1 MQAFIILLVI
11 TFSFFSVK
19 SSNLNIIRDA
29 ETENFL
35 KEISY
40 ILIKDNNLELNNLNF
55 FIDNKDFI
63 NAFVI
68 PGQKIFLTR
77 GLLMKSKKIEDLA
90 GVIAHEMGHI
100 IGGHFSE
107 KLKAAEKTSMISIIS
122 SILAAGAIA
131 AGAGQAGSA
140 ILLGGQQLGASRF
153 LSFSR
158 SQESLADQ
166 NAIKL
171 LKKSGFSLQGMLNIF
186 KILERNES
194 LKQLNPY
201 FLTHPLSSERKKN
214 IYLNLENQKTKSF
227 GLLEKKYNLIKA
239 KINGFFLDDEKL
251 KKIYDNKSTIDSFY
265 AFALRNYR
273 VGKIDKA
280 LKLIDQCIKIDNKN
294 PYFYELKGQILFEN
308 GKIIESIPQFRK
320 AIELNPNEKAFRLFL
335 AKSLHHINEETSY
348 LESIKILW
356 SYIKE
361 DDFPYEAWHYLGL
374 NYGKLKKHDFSSY
387 ALAEK
392 YLLVNQIKNA
402 KIHIQRVKRF
412 TKDPVLK
419 NKIMDLEKEVLKRKS
434 E

>member
-1 MQAFIILLVI
+1 MRAFIILLVT
-11 TFSFFSVK
+11 TFFFFSVK
-19 SSNLNIIRDA
+19 SSELNIIRDA

-40 ILIKDNNLELNNLNF
+40 ILIKDNNLDLNNLKF

-68 PGQKIFLTR
+68 PGQKIFLTK

-100 IGGHFSE
+100 IGGHFSN

-131 AGAGQAGSA
+131 AGAGQAGTA
-140 ILLGGQQLGASRF
+140 ILLGGQKLGAARF

-166 NAIKL
+166 NAMRL

-186 KILERNES
+186 KILEKSEN

-214 IYLNLENQKTKSF
+214 IYLNLKNQKIKNF
-227 GLLEKKYNLIKA
+227 DHLEKKYNLIKA
-239 KINGFFLDDEKL
+239 KVDGFFLDDKKL
-251 KKIYDNKSTIDSFY
+251 KNIYGDSNKIESLY
-265 AFALRNYR
+265 AYTLRNYR
-273 VGKIDKA
+273 VGRINRA
-280 LKLIDQCIKIDNKN
+280 LELINQCIKIDSKN
-294 PYFYELKGQILFEN
+294 PYFFELKGQILFEN
-308 GKIIESIPQFRK
+308 GMIVKSIPQFRK
-320 AIELNPNEKAFRLFL
+320 AIELKPNEKSFRLFL
-335 AKSLHHINEETSY
+335 AKSLYHINDKNSHS
-348 LESIKILW
+348 ESIKILW

-402 KIHIQRVKRF
+402 KIHIQRVKRL

-419 NKIMDLEKEVLKRKS
+419 NKIMDLEKEILKRES
-434 E
+434 Q

>member
-1 MQAFIILLVI
+1 MQAFIILLII

-19 SSNLNIIRDA
+19 SSNLSIIRDA

-35 KEISY
+35 KEISN
-40 ILIKDNNLELNNLNF
+40 ILIKDNNLEINNLNF

-68 PGQKIFLTR
+68 PGQKIFLTK

-90 GVIAHEMGHI
+90 GVIAHEIGHI
-100 IGGHFSE
+100 VGGHFSE
-107 KLKAAEKTSMISIIS
+107 KLKAAEKNSIISIIS

-140 ILLGGQQLGASRF
+140 ILLGGQQLSAARF

-186 KILERNES
+186 KILEKNEN

-201 FLTHPLSSERKKN
+201 FLTHPLSSERKKYIN
-214 IYLNLENQKTKSF
+214 LNLKNQKTKNF
-227 GLLEKKYNLIKA
+227 DLLEKKYSLIKA
-239 KINGFFLDDEKL
+239 KINGFFLDHEKL
-251 KKIYDNKSTIDSFY
+251 KNIYGDNNKIDSLY
-265 AFALRNYR
+265 AYSLRNYR
-273 VGKIDKA
+273 IGKIDKA

-294 PYFYELKGQILFEN
+294 PYFFELKGQILFEN
-308 GKIIESIPQFRK
+308 GIIVESIPQFRK
-320 AIELNPNEKAFRLFL
+320 AIDLNPNEKSFKLFL
-335 AKSLHHINEETSY
+335 AKSLHHMNEKASY
-348 LESIKILW
+348 LESIKILL

-402 KIHIQRVKRF
+402 KIHIQRVKKF

-419 NKIMDLEKEVLKRKS
+419 NKIMDLEKEILKRKS
-434 E
+434 K

>member
-1 MQAFIILLVI
+1 MQAFIIFLI
-11 TFSFFSVK
+11 TTFFFFSVK

-35 KEISY
+35 KEIAY
-40 ILIKDNNLELNNLNF
+40 ILIKDNNLDLNNLNF

-68 PGQKIFLTR
+68 PGQKIFLTK

-90 GVIAHEMGHI
+90 GVIAHEIGHI
-100 IGGHFSE
+100 IGGHFSD

-140 ILLGGQQLGASRF
+140 ILLGGQQLGSARF

-166 NAIKL
+166 NAIRL

-186 KILERNES
+186 KILEKNEN

-201 FLTHPLSSERKKN
+201 FLTHPLSSDRKKN
-214 IYLNLENQKTKSF
+214 IFFNLQGQKTKNFS
-227 GLLEKKYNLIKA
+227 LLEKRYNLVKA
-239 KINGFFLDDEKL
+239 KIDGFFLDDKKL
-251 KKIYDNKSTIDSFY
+251 KKIYDDNSQIESLY
-265 AFALRNYR
+265 AYTLRNYR
-273 VGKIDKA
+273 VGKINKA
-280 LKLIDQCIKIDNKN
+280 LKLVDQCIKIDQNN
-294 PYFYELKGQILFEN
+294 PYFFELKGQILFEN
-308 GKIIESIPQFRK
+308 GMITESIPQFRK
-320 AIELNPNEKAFRLFL
+320 AIGLKPDEKSFKLFL
-335 AKSLHHINEETSY
+335 AKSLYHVNDNKTY

-419 NKIMDLEKEVLKRKS
+419 NKIMDLEKEILKRESK
-434 E
+434 

>member
-1 MQAFIILLVI
+1 MQAFIILLVT
-11 TFSFFSVK
+11 TFFFFSVK

-40 ILIKDNNLELNNLNF
+40 ILIRDNNLELNNLNF

-68 PGQKIFLTR
+68 PGQKIFLTK
-77 GLLMKSKKIEDLA
+77 GLIMKSKKIEDLA

-100 IGGHFSE
+100 IGGHFSN

-140 ILLGGQQLGASRF
+140 ILLGGQQLGAARF

-166 NAIKL
+166 NAIRL

-186 KILERNES
+186 KILEKNENF
-194 LKQLNPY
+194 KQLNPY

-214 IYLNLENQKTKSF
+214 IYFNLKNQKTKNF
-227 GLLEKKYNLIKA
+227 NLLEKKYNLIKA
-239 KINGFFLDDEKL
+239 KIDGFFLDDKKL
-251 KKIYDNKSTIDSFY
+251 KKIYGNNEKIEGFY
-265 AFALRNYR
+265 AYTLRNYR
-273 VGKIDKA
+273 VGKIEKA
-280 LKLIDQCIKIDNKN
+280 LKFIDECIRIDNKN

-308 GKIIESIPQFRK
+308 GKINDSIPQFRK
-320 AIELNPNEKAFRLFL
+320 AIKLNPEEKSFRLFL
-335 AKSLHHINEETSY
+335 AKSLYHINEKTSY
-348 LESIKILW
+348 LESVKILW

-374 NYGKLKKHDFSSY
+374 NYGKLKKPDFSSY

-402 KIHIQRVKRF
+402 KIHIQRVKKY

-419 NKIMDLEKEVLKRKS
+419 NKIIDLEKEILKRKS
-434 E
+434 K

>member
-1 MQAFIILLVI
+1 MQAFIILLI
-11 TFSFFSVK
+11 TTFSFFSVK

-40 ILIKDNNLELNNLNF
+40 ILIEDNNLELNNLNF

-68 PGQKIFLTR
+68 PGQKIFLTK
-77 GLLMKSKKIEDLA
+77 GLIMKSKKIEDLA
-90 GVIAHEMGHI
+90 GVIAHEIGHI

-140 ILLGGQQLGASRF
+140 ILLGGQQLGTARF

-166 NAIKL
+166 NAIRL

-186 KILERNES
+186 KILEKNENF
-194 LKQLNPY
+194 KQLNPY

-214 IYLNLENQKTKSF
+214 IHFNLKNQKIKSF
-227 GLLEKKYNLIKA
+227 GSLEKKYNLIKA
-239 KINGFFLDDEKL
+239 KINGFFLSDEKL
-251 KKIYDNKSTIDSFY
+251 EKIYADNGEIEGFY
-265 AFALRNYR
+265 AYTLRNYR
-273 VGKIDKA
+273 VGKIDNA
-280 LKLIDQCIKIDNKN
+280 LKLIEQCIKIDKNN

-308 GKIIESIPQFRK
+308 GMIIESIPQFRK
-320 AIELNPNEKAFRLFL
+320 AIELDPSEKSFRLFL
-335 AKSLHHINEETSY
+335 AKSLYHMNKKTSY
-348 LESIKILW
+348 LESIKILL

-374 NYGKLKKHDFSSY
+374 NYGKLKKPDYSSY

-402 KIHIQRVKRF
+402 KIHIERVKRF

-419 NKIMDLEKEVLKRKS
+419 NKIIDLEKELLKRKS
-434 E
+434 K